1 MLKLN
6 KYLRE
11 LGIDENFYLFDEKM
25 KQLDY
30 RYKEDENGFVPA
42 ECWNLDTTFAMYIY
56 SHLCYFRDNCNYGHP
71 GNLSEE
77 QWGNILNKMIES
89 SQGKI
94 LNAAFL
100 LIFALCIL
108 FLSAKKKKPFRIF
121 LILTV
126 VSGILGVYFNFRFY
140 DFVFIVS
147 AVVTAVNMLL
157 RKIILI

>member
-25 KQLDY
+25 KQLDC
-30 RYKEDENGFVPA
+30 RYKEDKNGFVPA

-77 QWGNILNKMIES
+77 QWNNILNKMIE
-89 SQGKI
+89 G
-94 LNAAFL
+94 FRL
-100 LIFALCIL
+100 LITREENDIPSKTKEKKIKYGIRLFAKY
-108 FLSAKKKKPFRIF
+108 FSA
-121 LILTV
+121 LW
-126 VSGILGVYFNFRFY
+126 Y
-140 DFVFIVS
+140 
-147 AVVTAVNMLL
+147 
-157 RKIILI
+157 

>member
-1 MLKLN
+1 MYSNLHIHRKERNRMLKLN

-25 KQLDY
+25 KQLDC

-77 QWGNILNKMIES
+77 QWNNILNKMIE
-89 SQGKI
+89 G
-94 LNAAFL
+94 FRL
-100 LIFALCIL
+100 LITRNEDDIPSKTKEKKIKYGIRLFAKY
-108 FLSAKKKKPFRIF
+108 FSA
-121 LILTV
+121 LW
-126 VSGILGVYFNFRFY
+126 Y
-140 DFVFIVS
+140 
-147 AVVTAVNMLL
+147 
-157 RKIILI
+157 

>member
-11 LGIDENFYLFDEKM
+11 LGIDENFYLFNEKE

-30 RYKEDENGFVPA
+30 RYKEDEDGFVPA

-77 QWGNILNKMIES
+77 QWNNILNKMIN
-89 SQGKI
+89 GFK
-94 LNAAFL
+94 L
-100 LIFALCIL
+100 LITNETDVSKTRRKKIDYGLRLFAKY
-108 FLSAKKKKPFRIF
+108 FSA
-121 LILTV
+121 LW
-126 VSGILGVYFNFRFY
+126 Y
-140 DFVFIVS
+140 
-147 AVVTAVNMLL
+147 
-157 RKIILI
+157 

>member
-25 KQLDY
+25 KQLDC
-30 RYKEDENGFVPA
+30 RYKEDENGFVSA

-77 QWGNILNKMIES
+77 QWNNILNKMIE
-89 SQGKI
+89 G
-94 LNAAFL
+94 FRL
-100 LIFALCIL
+100 LITRKKDDIPSKTKEKKIKYGIRLFAKY
-108 FLSAKKKKPFRIF
+108 FSA
-121 LILTV
+121 LW
-126 VSGILGVYFNFRFY
+126 Y
-140 DFVFIVS
+140 
-147 AVVTAVNMLL
+147 
-157 RKIILI
+157 

>member
-25 KQLDY
+25 KQLDC
-30 RYKEDENGFVPA
+30 RYKEGENGFVPA

-77 QWGNILNKMIES
+77 QWNNILNKMIE
-89 SQGKI
+89 G
-94 LNAAFL
+94 FRL
-100 LIFALCIL
+100 LITRNEDDIPSKTKEKKIKYGIRLFAKY
-108 FLSAKKKKPFRIF
+108 FSA
-121 LILTV
+121 LW
-126 VSGILGVYFNFRFY
+126 Y
-140 DFVFIVS
+140 
-147 AVVTAVNMLL
+147 
-157 RKIILI
+157 

>member
-1 MLKLN
+1 MYSNLHIHRKERNKMLKLN

-25 KQLDY
+25 KQLDC

-77 QWGNILNKMIES
+77 QWNNILNKMIE
-89 SQGKI
+89 G
-94 LNAAFL
+94 FRL
-100 LIFALCIL
+100 LITREENDIPSKTKEKKIKYGIRLFAKY
-108 FLSAKKKKPFRIF
+108 FSA
-121 LILTV
+121 LW
-126 VSGILGVYFNFRFY
+126 Y
-140 DFVFIVS
+140 
-147 AVVTAVNMLL
+147 
-157 RKIILI
+157 

>member
-25 KQLDY
+25 KQLDC

-77 QWGNILNKMIES
+77 QWNNILNKMIN
-89 SQGKI
+89 GFK
-94 LNAAFL
+94 L
-100 LIFALCIL
+100 LITNEIDVSKTRRKKIDYGLRLFAKY
-108 FLSAKKKKPFRIF
+108 FSA
-121 LILTV
+121 LW
-126 VSGILGVYFNFRFY
+126 Y
-140 DFVFIVS
+140 
-147 AVVTAVNMLL
+147 
-157 RKIILI
+157 

>member
-25 KQLDY
+25 KQLDC

-56 SHLCYFRDNCNYGHP
+56 SHLCYFRDNCNYGYP

-77 QWGNILNKMIES
+77 QWNNILNKMIE
-89 SQGKI
+89 G
-94 LNAAFL
+94 FRL
-100 LIFALCIL
+100 LITREENDIPSKTKEKKIKYGIRLFAKY
-108 FLSAKKKKPFRIF
+108 FSA
-121 LILTV
+121 LW
-126 VSGILGVYFNFRFY
+126 Y
-140 DFVFIVS
+140 
-147 AVVTAVNMLL
+147 
-157 RKIILI
+157 